1 MSSARPL
8 AALGLLAV
16 VLTACAPVAGTTA
29 SSPAPSSPPVT
40 SPSSPPA
47 TTTTTAT
54 TATTPPETA
63 ITTSIEPSGPPAEPA
78 GPPAGIDVPPPA
90 PNPALDQPLRDAAWA
105 NEVPTAAA
113 LIAAGADVNAKDETQ
128 QSAYLIATSEGYLD
142 LLELTLAHGA
152 DLASL
157 DSYQGT
163 GLIRAGERGHA
174 DIVGRLLR
182 AGIEVN
188 HVNRPGWTAL
198 DEAIV
203 YGDGGPT
210 YVDTVRA
217 LVAGGADVDRVASD
231 GRTPLQNAQR
241 QGQDAV
247 TATLDRAGQAPPAD
261 PAAALL
267 AAADAGDADGV
278 AVALRAGAPIE
289 TRDEHGRTPLLLA
302 ALADRVDTARLLVVL
317 GADPDAQDDR
327 WDSPWLVTGV
337 TGSVAMLETLLPAH
351 PDLTLRNRFGGV
363 SVIPASERGHVDYVR
378 RVVTTG
384 IDVNHVNDP
393 GWTALLE
400 AIVYGDGSAPYQQ
413 IVDILLAA
421 GADPRIADA
430 QGITPLQHA
439 RSRGQTEIADRLAA
453 AGG

>member
-1 MSSARPL
+1 MSTVP
-8 AALGLLAV
+8 
-16 VLTACAPVAGTTA
+16 TAPVR
-29 SSPAPSSPPVT
+29 
-40 SPSSPPA
+40 
-47 TTTTTAT
+47 
-54 TATTPPETA
+54 
-63 ITTSIEPSGPPAEPA
+63 
-78 GPPAGIDVPPPA
+78 
-90 PNPALDQPLRDAAWA
+90 NPALDQQLIDAAWA
-105 NEVPTAAA
+105 NDVELARQ
-113 LIAAGADVNAKDETQ
+113 LIAGGADVNAKDDTV

-142 LLELTLAHGA
+142 LLELTLANGA
-152 DLASL
+152 DLTSL
-157 DSYQGT
+157 DSYNGT
-163 GLIRAGERGHA
+163 GLIRAAERGHA
-174 DIVGRLLR
+174 DIVGRLLQ

-188 HVNRPGWTAL
+188 HVNRPEWTAL

-203 YGDGGPT
+203 YGDGSPS

-217 LVAGGADVDRVASD
+217 LVAGGADLGRVASD
-231 GRTPLQNAQR
+231 DRTPLENAQR
-241 QGQDAV
+241 QGQNAV
-247 TATLDRAGQAPPAD
+247 VVTLTAATQPPPAD
-261 PAAALL
+261 PTAALL
-267 AAADAGDADGV
+267 AAATGGDADAV

-289 TRDEHGRTPLLLA
+289 SRDADGRTPLLLA
-302 ALADRVDTARLLVVL
+302 ASNDRVDVARLLVLL

-327 WDSPWLVTGV
+327 RDSAWLVTGV
-337 TGSVAMLETLLPAH
+337 TGSVAMLEALLPAA
-351 PDLTLRNRFGGV
+351 PDLTLTNRFGGV

>member
-1 MSSARPL
+1 
-8 AALGLLAV
+8 
-16 VLTACAPVAGTTA
+16 
-29 SSPAPSSPPVT
+29 VT
-40 SPSSPPA
+40 SPSSPPPTPTPTPTPTDPIDTA
-47 TTTTTAT
+47 TTAT
-54 TATTPPETA
+54 TATPEPAIATP
-63 ITTSIEPSGPPAEPA
+63 IEPSGPA
-78 GPPAGIDVPPPA
+78 GPPPRDPT
-90 PNPALDQPLRDAAWA
+90 LDQPLRDAAWA
-105 NEVPTAAA
+105 DDVATATA
-113 LIAAGADVNAKDETQ
+113 LIAAGADVNAKDDTQ
-128 QSAYLIATSEGYLD
+128 QSAYLIATSEGYPE
-142 LLELTLAHGA
+142 LLELTLIHGA

-157 DSYQGT
+157 DSYRGT

-217 LVAGGADVDRVASD
+217 LVAGGADVGRVASD
-231 GRTPLQNAQR
+231 GRTPRQNAQR

-267 AAADAGDADGV
+267 AAADAGDADGA

-289 TRDEHGRTPLLLA
+289 SRDERGRTPLLLA
-302 ALADRVDTARLLVVL
+302 ALNDHVDVARLLVVL

-327 WDSPWLVTGV
+327 RDSAWLVTGV
-337 TGSVAMLETLLPAH
+337 TGSVAMLEALLPAG
-351 PDLTLRNRFGGV
+351 PDLTLTNRFGGV

-430 QGITPLQHA
+430 RGITPLQHA
-439 RSRGQTEIADRLAA
+439 RDRGQAEIAARLAA

>member
-1 MSSARPL
+1 MRIPRPVL
-8 AALGLLAV
+8 VLGAAAAV
-16 VLTACAPVAGTTA
+16 VLVGCAGPTGPDPATSRQPTPSIEETAIPTSTGPIAAGTTDG
-29 SSPAPSSPPVT
+29 PAPAPVRD
-40 SPSSPPA
+40 PS
-47 TTTTTAT
+47 
-54 TATTPPETA
+54 
-63 ITTSIEPSGPPAEPA
+63 
-78 GPPAGIDVPPPA
+78 
-90 PNPALDQPLRDAAWA
+90 LDQPLRDAAWA
-105 NEVPTAAA
+105 DDVSRAAE
-113 LIAAGADVNAKDETQ
+113 LIAAGADVNAKDDTQ
-128 QSAYLIATSEGYLD
+128 QSAYLIATSEGYPE

-152 DLASL
+152 DLTSL
-157 DSYQGT
+157 DSYRGT
-163 GLIRAGERGHA
+163 GLIRAAERGHA
-174 DIVGRLLR
+174 DVVGRLLR

-203 YGDGGPT
+203 YGDGSPS

-217 LVAGGADVDRVASD
+217 LVAGGADLDRVAAD

-247 TATLDRAGQAPPAD
+247 VAALAAGAQPSPTD

-267 AAADAGDADGV
+267 SAAGTGDADAA
-278 AVALRAGAPIE
+278 AVALRAGAPLE
-289 TRDEHGRTPLLLA
+289 SHDPRGRTALLLA
-302 ALADRVDTARLLVVL
+302 ALNDHVDVARLLVVL

-327 WDSPWLVTGV
+327 RDSAWLVTGV
-337 TGSVAMLETLLPAH
+337 TGSVPMLETLLPAD
-351 PDLTLRNRFGGV
+351 PDLTLTNRFGGV

-378 RVVTTG
+378 RVVQTG

-413 IVDILLAA
+413 IVGILLDA
-421 GADPRIADA
+421 GADPDIADA
-430 QGITPLQHA
+430 RGITPLQHA
-439 RSRGQTEIADRLAA
+439 RERGQGEIAARLTA

>member
-1 MSSARPL
+1 MSAARPL

-16 VLTACAPVAGTTA
+16 MVTACAPAAGTTA
-29 SSPAPSSPPVT
+29 STAAPGPPAVT
-40 SPSSPPA
+40 SSSGPPPTPTTTSTTTSTAAA
-47 TTTTTAT
+47 TT
-54 TATTPPETA
+54 PETA
-63 ITTSIEPSGPPAEPA
+63 ITTSIEPSGPPADPA
-78 GPPAGIDVPPPA
+78 GPPPHDPT
-90 PNPALDQPLRDAAWA
+90 LDQPLRDAAWA
-105 NEVPTAAA
+105 DDVATPAA
-113 LIAAGADVNAKDETQ
+113 LIAAGADVNAKDQTQ

-152 DLASL
+152 DLTSL

-231 GRTPLQNAQR
+231 GRTPRQNAQR

-289 TRDEHGRTPLLLA
+289 TRDEQGRTALLLA
-302 ALADRVDTARLLVVL
+302 ASADRVEVARLLVVL

-327 WDSPWLVTGV
+327 SDSPWLVTGV